1 MLRKENYKHDE
12 SGFNPNLRPSDVVT
26 VKPFVNS
33 PVPNQL
39 TDLAKWRASDHRIV
53 VDLPAD
59 MPNEIDSQAVAEI
72 ISNNTWFLR
81 SAIPTI
87 LNKEQ
92 SYNEAK
98 GTANLK
104 LAGYGITGL
113 TPGSVDLSKWQP
125 GLKKPL
131 LYRSTIGNQ
140 LNEYLHLFTVPASGK
155 SNNSMTAK
163 ANHVAM
169 NKVDKWVDGEP
180 FSPTVSVIATYVIA
194 AGLKALSENT
204 QLDIREI
211 ERSILKSENAVQFQG
226 AIATVVLH
234 GLSRWHVPMEWASK
248 MNSVQVKAGS
258 ANAAQRG
265 LRITNHSLT
274 EGAASYVNAILKD
287 LPNALSFQ
295 LQKALRAI
303 EWDGSTRNDGA
314 NLLSK

>member
-12 SGFNPNLRPSDVVT
+12 SGYNENLRPSDVVT
-26 VKPFVNS
+26 IKPFINS
-33 PVPNQL
+33 PVPDQL
-39 TDLAKWRASDHRIV
+39 TRLAKWRASDHRII
-53 VDLPAD
+53 VDLPED
-59 MPNEIDSQAVAEI
+59 MPSEVDSRAIAEVI
-72 ISNNTWFLR
+72 ASNTWFLR

-92 SYNEAK
+92 SYNEFR

-125 GLKKPL
+125 GMRKPL
-131 LYRSTIGNQ
+131 LYRSTIGSQ
-140 LNEYLHLFTVPASGK
+140 LNKYLHLFTVPASGR

-169 NKVDKWVDGEP
+169 NKVDKWIDGEP

-194 AGLKALSENT
+194 AGLKALAENT

-211 ERSILKSENAVQFQG
+211 EKAILRSENAVQFQG

-234 GLSRWHVPMEWASK
+234 GLSRWHAPMEWASK
-248 MNSVQVKAGS
+248 MNVVQVKAGS
-258 ANAAQRG
+258 ANSAQRG
-265 LRITNHSLT
+265 LRITNYSLT
-274 EGAASYVNAILKD
+274 EGVASYVNSILKD

-303 EWDGSTRNDGA
+303 EWDGSTHNDSA
-314 NLLSK
+314 KLLSK